1 MNLRVIKKDIEY
13 VINDF
18 ISDCLL
24 FTDLHPDKNPD
35 KVNRIVMEAVG
46 LANTLFDKVNHPDK
60 SGTVKLKTQYKAIYK
75 ELLTSVDGYY
85 KRLSE
90 IAKEK

>member
-1 MNLRVIKKDIEY
+1 MNLRTIKKDIEY

-24 FTDLHPDKNPD
+24 FSDIHPDKGAD
-35 KVNRIVMEAVG
+35 EVNVLVSGAVD
-46 LANTLFDKVNHPDK
+46 LANSLFDKVNHPDTN
-60 SGTVKLKTQYKAIYK
+60 GDVKLKAQYKAVYK
-75 ELLTSVDGYY
+75 ELLTTVDGYY

-90 IAKEK
+90 IAKKD

>member
-24 FTDLHPDKNPD
+24 YTDMHPEKDTD
-35 KVNRIVMEAVG
+35 KVNAIVLEAVD
-46 LANTLFDKVNHPDK
+46 LANSLIDKVNHPDK
-60 SGTVKLKTQYKAIYK
+60 KSDVKLKAQYKAIYD
-75 ELLTSVDGYY
+75 ELLKTVDSYY
-85 KRLSE
+85 KRLSD
-90 IAKEK
+90 IAKN